1 MLKDSQT
8 EVCLKCVDAE
18 ELVSAVW
25 RVALLERK
33 VAKDTPW
40 SDQVL

>member
-8 EVCLKCVDAE
+8 EVCLKYVDVE
-18 ELVSAVW
+18 ELLSAVW

-33 VAKDTPW
+33 VAKDTP
-40 SDQVL
+40 